1 MLDGLSSL
9 FSSFADLLSP
19 VVEFILWIFP
29 VKVYRLHDGEAGV
42 ILTFGR
48 TRKWRRYEVGPGV
61 VVCFMCETLRKRQI
75 LGLYSDMPVQCLYSK
90 DGYALMANMAAIYE
104 IACPTTALLLAGQL
118 EPMVEGIVM
127 DCAREYARTHRLD
140 DITLKKDMSKGL
152 MKDCNDELQK
162 WGVRVTNLVITDLR
176 PHDVM
181 LAGAVL
187 DRLNAKGVRVVMA
200 RETAERPAKQSI
212 WKEQK

>member
-9 FSSFADLLSP
+9 LSSFADLLSP
-19 VVEFILWIFP
+19 AVEFILWIFP
-29 VKVYRLHDGEAGV
+29 LKVYRLHDGEAGV

-48 TRKWRRYEVGPGV
+48 TRSWRRYEVGPGV
-61 VVCFMCETLRKRQI
+61 AICFMCETMRRRQA

-104 IACPTTALLLAGQL
+104 ISCPTTALLKAGQL

-152 MKDCNDELQK
+152 LKDCNDELSK
-162 WGVRVTNLVITDLR
+162 WGIRVVSLVITDLR
-176 PHDVM
+176 PHDIM

-187 DRLNAKGVRVVMA
+187 DKLNAKGIRLIVAKDVVEVPA
-200 RETAERPAKQSI
+200 RQPI
-212 WKEQK
+212 WKETR